1 MLNELPK
8 GTSNEISEI
17 NIVVSTPVYERCFV
31 EMKMKKTPEFKQKAL
46 SEGEVEWKG
55 VGQGGGRPQPPE
67 RSPPSGGMSKGR
79 GRAPASS
86 KPVSVPGKQSSGQ
99 KHNPFSV
106 LATAAKQ
113 SAKATKKRKLDFD
126 GEEDGKKARGSSKSI
141 GKVPCKQLPR
151 KPLQKAHKFH
161 LGTVALCQI
170 RKYQR
175 SMELLCRKLS
185 VARLIREVAQDFKVD
200 LHFQATMLLAIQ
212 EAMEAWLVHLM
223 EDMNL
228 CAIHTKRVM
237 IQPRDLSLVCCIRV
251 NNGVD
256 MFLRSFMVIILFKF

>member
-1 MLNELPK
+1 
-8 GTSNEISEI
+8 
-17 NIVVSTPVYERCFV
+17 
-31 EMKMKKTPEFKQKAL
+31 MKTKKTPEFKQKAL

-79 GRAPASS
+79 GRVLASS
-86 KPVSVPGKQSSGQ
+86 KPMSIPGKQSSGW

-126 GEEDGKKARGSSKSI
+126 DEDDGKKARGSLESI
-141 GKVPCKQLPR
+141 GKVPRKQLPR
-151 KPLQKAHKFH
+151 KPLKKKSEAKDKAFTEAIKKAHKFH
-161 LGTVALCQI
+161 LGTVTLCQI

-175 SMELLCRKLS
+175 STEVLCRKLC

-200 LHFQATMLLAIQ
+200 LHFQATALLAIQ
-212 EAMEAWLVHLM
+212 EAMEAWLVCLM

-228 CAIHTKRVM
+228 CVIHIKRIT
-237 IQPRDLSLVCCIRV
+237 IQPRDLSLVH
-251 NNGVD
+251 
-256 MFLRSFMVIILFKF
+256 VILG